1 MSYKIK
7 NSERIFTHKRL
18 NLIEDDII
26 LPNGEESKYLKFE
39 HTANA
44 SQVIGVNSEGKFA
57 LVKEYSHAV
66 QRDIIGFPGGL
77 ISLDEDIVA
86 GGKREFEE
94 ETGYEIRDLKYL
106 GLTFPYHR
114 RNPEKLHLFV
124 GDTDKYIGAEREV
137 EEIGMKVIWK
147 SKTEIDEM
155 IRNNLLVNSHTLAHW
170 TQYRSFLDD
179 TEIPEAAA
187 IIIRNDTGKI
197 LLKKRGPKS
206 YDSSGKWENT
216 GGKIEKDEGIV
227 SGLKREVK
235 EEIDVNVKVTS
246 HINTRVTT
254 NPAGDTYRVY
264 LFEGLIDSGNPK
276 IMEPGKCTELN
287 WVDPKNLGQYDLAEY
302 TEEDFRFTG
311 EL

>member
-1 MSYKIK
+1 M
-7 NSERIFTHKRL
+7 R
-18 NLIEDDII
+18 
-26 LPNGEESKYLKFE
+26 
-39 HTANA
+39 
-44 SQVIGVNSEGKFA
+44 
-57 LVKEYSHAV
+57 
-66 QRDIIGFPGGL
+66 
-77 ISLDEDIVA
+77 
-86 GGKREFEE
+86 
-94 ETGYEIRDLKYL
+94 
-106 GLTFPYHR
+106 
-114 RNPEKLHLFV
+114 
-124 GDTDKYIGAEREV
+124 
-137 EEIGMKVIWK
+137 VIWK